1 MKNLTAFG
9 KETMRRQR
17 ETYRVESNRNQRTG
31 TRRTVRC
38 KACVFA
44 LFLCGILC
52 GCTSR
57 EQLVLEIG
65 DAAQETRSEV
75 PKLQTDIVAD
85 VAERTGEVH
94 ASGAENAESAR
105 AEDAGKEKTASVQI
119 QEPENIFVHVC
130 GAVVS
135 PGVYEMPA
143 DSRIY
148 EAVEKAGG
156 FAEDAD
162 SSYVNQAGR
171 LADGMKLIIPTVEQ
185 TKALSTDENTIIGI
199 VESSDEGQP
208 MVGHNATQQTGGV
221 QGTASDSA
229 DTGGVIHSETA
240 DGKINI
246 NTASEAELCNIPG
259 IGSTRAAA
267 IVAYRQESGGFQRIE
282 DIMNVSGI
290 KEGTYNKIKDKIK
303 VY

>member
-1 MKNLTAFG
+1 
-9 KETMRRQR
+9 
-17 ETYRVESNRNQRTG
+17 
-31 TRRTVRC
+31 
-38 KACVFA
+38 
-44 LFLCGILC
+44 
-52 GCTSR
+52 
-57 EQLVLEIG
+57 
-65 DAAQETRSEV
+65 
-75 PKLQTDIVAD
+75 
-85 VAERTGEVH
+85 
-94 ASGAENAESAR
+94 
-105 AEDAGKEKTASVQI
+105 
-119 QEPENIFVHVC
+119 
-130 GAVVS
+130 
-135 PGVYEMPA
+135 
-143 DSRIY
+143 
-148 EAVEKAGG
+148 
-156 FAEDAD
+156 
-162 SSYVNQAGR
+162 
-171 LADGMKLIIPTVEQ
+171 MKLIIPTVEQ

>member
-1 MKNLTAFG
+1 MKNLTVFG

-52 GCTSR
+52 GCTRR

-171 LADGMKLIIPTVEQ
+171 YLRMRIPLSGLSNRRMKDSRWLDITRRSRRAVCRGQHLTAQ
-185 TKALSTDENTIIGI
+185 TL
-199 VESSDEGQP
+199 
-208 MVGHNATQQTGGV
+208 
-221 QGTASDSA
+221 
-229 DTGGVIHSETA
+229 
-240 DGKINI
+240 
-246 NTASEAELCNIPG
+246 AELSIARRQMGRLISIRLQKRSCVIFPVSEVQEQQRLWR
-259 IGSTRAAA
+259 IGRRAADS
-267 IVAYRQESGGFQRIE
+267 RE
-282 DIMNVSGI
+282 
-290 KEGTYNKIKDKIK
+290 
-303 VY
+303 